1 MSATMRDVKEK
12 TGLSMATISKYL
24 NGGNVLPENK
34 ILIEKAIKELNYEVN
49 EIARGLVKN
58 KTNTV
63 GVMVYNI
70 ECYFAGKMLHYIGQE
85 LRKHGYGMMICDS
98 CNNEK
103 QEAQNL
109 KFLLSRKVDGI
120 IIFPVSISGN
130 FLKIARKEKVP
141 VVLMDR
147 SFQDEEFDCVG
158 IDNQTAAF
166 RAVNLLLERNHKEI
180 AVIASDV
187 EYTGIERIKGYKEAM
202 GKAGLEVKEQYMKL
216 GRHSVELG
224 YEKMKELLES
234 ENRPT
239 AVLMSNYD
247 TVLGGIMA
255 INESKFSCPQ
265 DISVIGFGDLIIAD
279 VVRPRL
285 WLVVQPMERMCFAA
299 VQLLLDRVNK
309 KKKEEESVKMCFGTK
324 IQEGD
329 SISTLE

>member
-109 KFLLSRKVDGI
+109 KFLLSRRLTE
-120 IIFPVSISGN
+120 S
-130 FLKIARKEKVP
+130 LY
-141 VVLMDR
+141 
-147 SFQDEEFDCVG
+147 FQ
-158 IDNQTAAF
+158 
-166 RAVNLLLERNHKEI
+166 
-180 AVIASDV
+180 
-187 EYTGIERIKGYKEAM
+187 
-202 GKAGLEVKEQYMKL
+202 
-216 GRHSVELG
+216 
-224 YEKMKELLES
+224 
-234 ENRPT
+234 
-239 AVLMSNYD
+239 
-247 TVLGGIMA
+247 
-255 INESKFSCPQ
+255 
-265 DISVIGFGDLIIAD
+265 
-279 VVRPRL
+279 
-285 WLVVQPMERMCFAA
+285 
-299 VQLLLDRVNK
+299 
-309 KKKEEESVKMCFGTK
+309 
-324 IQEGD
+324 
-329 SISTLE
+329 

>member
-1 MSATMRDVKEK
+1 
-12 TGLSMATISKYL
+12 
-24 NGGNVLPENK
+24 
-34 ILIEKAIKELNYEVN
+34 
-49 EIARGLVKN
+49 
-58 KTNTV
+58 
-63 GVMVYNI
+63 
-70 ECYFAGKMLHYIGQE
+70 
-85 LRKHGYGMMICDS
+85 
-98 CNNEK
+98 
-103 QEAQNL
+103 
-109 KFLLSRKVDGI
+109 
-120 IIFPVSISGN
+120 
-130 FLKIARKEKVP
+130 
-141 VVLMDR
+141 
-147 SFQDEEFDCVG
+147 
-158 IDNQTAAF
+158 
-166 RAVNLLLERNHKEI
+166 
-180 AVIASDV
+180 
-187 EYTGIERIKGYKEAM
+187 
-202 GKAGLEVKEQYMKL
+202 MKL

-265 DISVIGFGDLIIAD
+265 DISVIGFDDLIIAD